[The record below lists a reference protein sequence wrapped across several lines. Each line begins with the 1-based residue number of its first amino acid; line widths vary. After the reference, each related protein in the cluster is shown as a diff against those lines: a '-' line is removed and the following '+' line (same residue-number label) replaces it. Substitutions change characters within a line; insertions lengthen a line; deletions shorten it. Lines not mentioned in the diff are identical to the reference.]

1 MAFQDYYLLH
11 NFKGIGHLG
20 MSFKVF
26 EEITRMAVKEVDG
39 ALLSVPTNFLFP
51 AATPMVCTIK
61 KGELKINVNI
71 KVKYGHTV
79 PVVANEVQAKIEEM
93 IYDMTEIHPAA
104 VHVHVD
110 DIK

>member
-26 EEITRMAVKEVDG
+26 EEITRIAVKEVDG
-39 ALLSVPTNFLFP
+39 ATLSVQPSFLFP
-51 AATPMVCTIK
+51 SSSAMACTIK
-61 KGELKINVNI
+61 KGELKINVSI
-71 KVKYGHTV
+71 KVKYGHTI
-79 PVVANEVQAKIEEM
+79 PKVAEEVQQKIEEM